1 MLLLDEPLSAPDFD
15 LRASVRSALKALHE
29 RLLNL
34 TILCATHVTMTRWC
48 CPSARC

>member
-1 MLLLDEPLSAPDFD
+1 MLLLDEPLSALDLD

-34 TILCATHVTMTRWC
+34 TILCVTHVTMTR
-48 CPSARC
+48 